1 MIEVKSLTHMDL
13 YTYLWG
19 QRGKQQWEESIPFHS
34 CLGIEVVVWLLRGD
48 GVQRASAQRKEGKP
62 VEPAE

>member
-1 MIEVKSLTHMDL
+1 MDL

-19 QRGKQQWEESIPFHS
+19 QQGKQQWEVYIPFHS
-34 CLGIEVVVWLLRGD
+34 CLGIEIVEWLLRGA
-48 GVQRASAQRKEGKP
+48 GVHRTFAQRKEGKP